1 MARKKDKRDISTLNN
16 ELNELKRKKEKIQQD
31 INEKQEEL
39 FSRILEEYGIK
50 DISELELLLKEKIN
64 YNNNKNSNM
73 ITKHKEGY
81 DEEEQRVFK
90 SDR

>member
-1 MARKKDKRDISTLNN
+1 MAIKKDKRDISTLNN

-64 YNNNKNSNM
+64 YNNNKNTGNEIS
-73 ITKHKEGY
+73 E
-81 DEEEQRVFK
+81 
-90 SDR
+90 

>member
-64 YNNNKNSNM
+64 YNNNKNTGNE
-73 ITKHKEGY
+73 IWE
-81 DEEEQRVFK
+81 
-90 SDR
+90 

>member
-16 ELNELKRKKEKIQQD
+16 ELNEIKRKNEKIQQD
-31 INEKQEEL
+31 INEEQEEL

-64 YNNNKNSNM
+64 YNNNKNTGNEIS
-73 ITKHKEGY
+73 E
-81 DEEEQRVFK
+81 
-90 SDR
+90 

>member
-1 MARKKDKRDISTLNN
+1 MARKKDKKDISTLNN

-64 YNNNKNSNM
+64 YNNNKNTGNEIS
-73 ITKHKEGY
+73 E
-81 DEEEQRVFK
+81 
-90 SDR
+90 

>member
-31 INEKQEEL
+31 INEKQAEL

-64 YNNNKNSNM
+64 YNNNKNTGNEIS
-73 ITKHKEGY
+73 E
-81 DEEEQRVFK
+81 
-90 SDR
+90 

>member
-50 DISELELLLKEKIN
+50 DISELEFLLKEKIN
-64 YNNNKNSNM
+64 YNNNKNTGNEIS
-73 ITKHKEGY
+73 E
-81 DEEEQRVFK
+81 
-90 SDR
+90 

>member
-39 FSRILEEYGIK
+39 FTRILEEYGIK

-64 YNNNKNSNM
+64 YNNNKNTGNEIS
-73 ITKHKEGY
+73 E
-81 DEEEQRVFK
+81 
-90 SDR
+90 

>member
-64 YNNNKNSNM
+64 YNKNKNTGNEIS
-73 ITKHKEGY
+73 E
-81 DEEEQRVFK
+81 
-90 SDR
+90 

>member
-1 MARKKDKRDISTLNN
+1 MARKKDKKDISTLNN
-16 ELNELKRKKEKIQQD
+16 ELNELKQKKEKIQQD

-64 YNNNKNSNM
+64 YNNNKNTGNEIS
-73 ITKHKEGY
+73 E
-81 DEEEQRVFK
+81 
-90 SDR
+90 

>member
-16 ELNELKRKKEKIQQD
+16 ELEELKRKKEKIQQD

-64 YNNNKNSNM
+64 YNNNKNTGNEIS
-73 ITKHKEGY
+73 E
-81 DEEEQRVFK
+81 
-90 SDR
+90 

>member
-39 FSRILEEYGIK
+39 FSRILEDYGIT
-50 DISELELLLKEKIN
+50 DISEPSMLRK
-64 YNNNKNSNM
+64 
-73 ITKHKEGY
+73 
-81 DEEEQRVFK
+81 D
-90 SDR
+90 

>member
-64 YNNNKNSNM
+64 YNNNKNTGNEIS
-73 ITKHKEGY
+73 E
-81 DEEEQRVFK
+81 
-90 SDR
+90 

>member
-50 DISELELLLKEKIN
+50 DISELELLLKEKITII
-64 YNNNKNSNM
+64 K
-73 ITKHKEGY
+73 I
-81 DEEEQRVFK
+81 
-90 SDR
+90 

>member
-1 MARKKDKRDISTLNN
+1 MERKKDKRDISTLNN

-64 YNNNKNSNM
+64 YNNNKNTGNEIS
-73 ITKHKEGY
+73 E
-81 DEEEQRVFK
+81 
-90 SDR
+90 

>member
-64 YNNNKNSNM
+64 YKNNKNTGNEIS
-73 ITKHKEGY
+73 E
-81 DEEEQRVFK
+81 
-90 SDR
+90 

>member
-16 ELNELKRKKEKIQQD
+16 ELNELKRKKEKIQQV

-64 YNNNKNSNM
+64 YNNNKNTGNEIS
-73 ITKHKEGY
+73 E
-81 DEEEQRVFK
+81 
-90 SDR
+90 

>member
-50 DISELELLLKEKIN
+50 DISELEL
-64 YNNNKNSNM
+64 
-73 ITKHKEGY
+73 
-81 DEEEQRVFK
+81 
-90 SDR
+90 

>member
-64 YNNNKNSNM
+64 YNNNKNTAN
-73 ITKHKEGY
+73 
-81 DEEEQRVFK
+81 F
-90 SDR
+90 

>member
-64 YNNNKNSNM
+64 YNNNKNTGNE
-73 ITKHKEGY
+73 ILE
-81 DEEEQRVFK
+81 
-90 SDR
+90 

>member
-31 INEKQEEL
+31 INEKTEEL

-64 YNNNKNSNM
+64 YNNNKNTGNEIS
-73 ITKHKEGY
+73 E
-81 DEEEQRVFK
+81 
-90 SDR
+90 

>member
-31 INEKQEEL
+31 INEKQAEL
-39 FSRILEEYGIK
+39 FSRILEDYGIK

-64 YNNNKNSNM
+64 YNNNKNTGNEIS
-73 ITKHKEGY
+73 E
-81 DEEEQRVFK
+81 
-90 SDR
+90 

>member
-64 YNNNKNSNM
+64 YNNNKNTGNE
-73 ITKHKEGY
+73 I
-81 DEEEQRVFK
+81 
-90 SDR
+90 

>member
-50 DISELELLLKEKIN
+50 DISELELLLKENIN
-64 YNNNKNSNM
+64 YNNNKNTGNEIS
-73 ITKHKEGY
+73 E
-81 DEEEQRVFK
+81 
-90 SDR
+90 

>member
-1 MARKKDKRDISTLNN
+1 MARKKDISTLNN

-64 YNNNKNSNM
+64 YNNNKNTGNEIS
-73 ITKHKEGY
+73 E
-81 DEEEQRVFK
+81 
-90 SDR
+90 

>member
-16 ELNELKRKKEKIQQD
+16 ELNELKRKKEKIRQD

-64 YNNNKNSNM
+64 YNNNKNTGNEIS
-73 ITKHKEGY
+73 E
-81 DEEEQRVFK
+81 
-90 SDR
+90 

>member
-1 MARKKDKRDISTLNN
+1 MATKKDKRDISTLNN

-64 YNNNKNSNM
+64 YNNNKNTGNEIS
-73 ITKHKEGY
+73 E
-81 DEEEQRVFK
+81 
-90 SDR
+90 